1 MCSDDVAPAD
11 QQGRDEES
19 RRQEFM
25 QAWAHYAES
34 KRKTHEQLD
43 SYLLKL
49 SAGALVLS
57 LSPTARLFSDNAT
70 LGPRCLLVLAWLCFI
85 VTIGATL
92 LSLRASAKAEDAMID
107 IAYAT
112 IIEEEDPKETR
123 QDAARH
129 GVQAFN
135 EVAIGGFILGLVFGL
150 VYVGVVFL

>member
-19 RRQEFM
+19 RHQQFM
-25 QAWAHYAES
+25 QAWVHYAES

-57 LSPTARLFSDNAT
+57 LSPTTRLFGDGAI
-70 LGPRCLLVLAWLCFI
+70 GAPRWLLVLAWLCFI
-85 VTIGATL
+85 VTIAATL

-107 IAYAT
+107 VAYAT
-112 IIEEEDPKETR
+112 IMEDKDPKETR
-123 QDAARH
+123 QDATRQ
-129 GVQAFN
+129 GVQVFN
-135 EVAIGGFILGLVFGL
+135 EVAIATFILGLLFSL
-150 VYVGVVFL
+150 VYVGAVFL